1 MNPPTSTCEVSAV
14 SSVQLLATLVS
25 IFVIIAA
32 VLDYRTR
39 KIPNWITVPAAL
51 AGLVFHAVMPGTH
64 GILWAL
70 AGFAV
75 GFSLLIVPWL
85 LGGGGMGDVKLL
97 AALGVWLGP
106 LGILAVFGI
115 SAVLAAFMAA
125 AVLVTSS
132 VTHGITA
139 ARNRCLNLD
148 QGGAAAAAAPRA
160 KPRRAVSFAVPIAMS
175 TLLVLAMMVIQSLA
189 RH

>member
-1 MNPPTSTCEVSAV
+1 V

-25 IFVIIAA
+25 IFVITAA
-32 VLDYRTR
+32 ILDYRTR

-51 AGLVFHAVMPGTH
+51 AGLLFHAVMPGH

-106 LGILAVFGI
+106 LAILAVFGI
-115 SAVLAAFMAA
+115 SAVLAACMAA
-125 AVLVTSS
+125 TAMVASS
-132 VTHGITA
+132 VTLGITA
-139 ARNRCLNLD
+139 ARSRCLNLD
-148 QGGAAAAAAPRA
+148 HGGAAAATTPRA
-160 KPRRAVSFAVPIAMS
+160 KPRRAVSFAVPIAIG
-175 TLLVLAMMVIQSLA
+175 TLVVLAMLMIQALA
-189 RH
+189 QH